1 MLRPLRPN
9 KLLNRV
15 INEGS
20 EPCSRGLSPRT
31 RKQGFEPF
39 AFQVFAK
46 RFCFFFFR
54 ISPSVLQSGSTT
66 REGTVVQRDSTIGKK
81 NVLTLRL
88 MGKSVATWHR
98 FQQKLCRKRLFR
110 DFPRTQRF
118 SAYA

>member
-1 MLRPLRPN
+1 M
-9 KLLNRV
+9 KV
-15 INEGS
+15 
-20 EPCSRGLSPRT
+20 LSPAH
-31 RKQGFEPF
+31 E
-39 AFQVFAK
+39 VFLQERGSK
-46 RFCFFFFR
+46 DLNPSLSKFSQNVSVFFFR

-88 MGKSVATWHR
+88 MGKSVATWRR

-110 DFPRTQRF
+110 DSPRTQRF